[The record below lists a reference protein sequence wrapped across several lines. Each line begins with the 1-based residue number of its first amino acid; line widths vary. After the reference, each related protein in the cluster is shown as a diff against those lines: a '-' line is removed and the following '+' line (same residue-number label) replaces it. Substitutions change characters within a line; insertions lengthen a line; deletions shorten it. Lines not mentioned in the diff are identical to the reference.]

1 MPPIHRHNER
11 PRITNRRST
20 WAGVSWPNEDAN
32 DASKLDVFR
41 QSFVALQPRRLI
53 RQATMGFA
61 RSYEFWRGRRRAKRS
76 SLSFDATQRS
86 SIEVNP

>member
-1 MPPIHRHNER
+1 
-11 PRITNRRST
+11 
-20 WAGVSWPNEDAN
+20 
-32 DASKLDVFR
+32 VFR
-41 QSFVALQPRRLI
+41 QSFVALQSYRLM
-53 RQATMGFA
+53 RQATMCFA